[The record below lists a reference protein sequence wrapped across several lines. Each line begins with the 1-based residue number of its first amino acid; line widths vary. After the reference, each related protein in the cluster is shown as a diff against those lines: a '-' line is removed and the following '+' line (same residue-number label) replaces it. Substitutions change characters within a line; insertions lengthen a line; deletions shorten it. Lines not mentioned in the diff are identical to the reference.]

1 MLTFAIR
8 PLAHLAD
15 IQAAED
21 VQRLAWNASDL
32 EIVPA
37 HLMHA
42 AQHNGAVLLGAF
54 DGERLVGFSFAVLG
68 LLGRGQA
75 TGEGDTSP
83 LQLYSAITGVLP
95 DYQSAGVGFQLK
107 LAQRESAL
115 RLGVPVITWTYDPLE
130 SRNGWFNVG
139 KLGVVCRHYL
149 RDFHGPLSGLNAG
162 LSTDR
167 FHVEWWVA
175 SERVQSRLSGERPLS
190 FDALL
195 AAGAIILNE
204 ATFGHN
210 GLPLPPEEGR
220 DGGIRGFTVD
230 FISSSPHPGLL
241 LVEIPADFQ
250 AIKQRNFPLALAWRD
265 HTGRLFETL
274 FHNGYLV
281 SDFIRRPDE
290 NGRERSYYLISR

>member
-1 MLTFAIR
+1 MPALAIR
-8 PLAHLAD
+8 PLTHLAD

-21 VQRLAWNASDL
+21 VQRRAWNASDL

-42 AQHNGAVLLGAF
+42 AQHHGAVLLGAF
-54 DGERLVGFSFAVLG
+54 DGERLVGFSFSI
-68 LLGRGQA
+68 LGRGEA
-75 TGEGDTSP
+75 TGEGNISTSEPHLPVASP

-95 DYQSAGVGFQLK
+95 EYQSEGVGYQLK

-115 RLGVPVITWTYDPLE
+115 RLGIQVITWTYDPLE

-139 KLGVVCRHYL
+139 KLGAVCRRYL

-167 FHVEWWVA
+167 FHVEWWIA
-175 SERVQSRLSGERPLS
+175 SEHAQRRLSGGRPPS
-190 FDALL
+190 FDTLL
-195 AAGAIILNE
+195 AAGATVVNE
-204 ATFGHN
+204 ATFTPN
-210 GLPLPPEEGR
+210 GLPISPSS
-220 DGGIRGFTVD
+220 
-230 FISSSPHPGLL
+230 FILHPSSLL

-250 AIKQRNFPLALAWRD
+250 AIKQRDFPLALAWRE

-274 FHNGYLV
+274 FQRGCQV
-281 SDFIRRPDE
+281 SDFARRTDE
-290 NGRERSYYLISR
+290 DGRERSYYVVKRET